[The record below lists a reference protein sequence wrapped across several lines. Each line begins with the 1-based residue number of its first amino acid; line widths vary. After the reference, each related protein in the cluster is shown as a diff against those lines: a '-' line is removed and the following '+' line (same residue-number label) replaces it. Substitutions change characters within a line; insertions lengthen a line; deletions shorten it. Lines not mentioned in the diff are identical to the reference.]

1 MFTFFNTNNRTT
13 LLNRHHFFTMKYMK
27 FETFSINFL
36 SLQNRLKKKI
46 KMNYMIYNKSS
57 YKRDSFNINS
67 RNDNAV

>member
-36 SLQNRLKKKI
+36 SLQNRSKKK
-46 KMNYMIYNKSS
+46 KNKNEL
-57 YKRDSFNINS
+57 YDI
-67 RNDNAV
+67 